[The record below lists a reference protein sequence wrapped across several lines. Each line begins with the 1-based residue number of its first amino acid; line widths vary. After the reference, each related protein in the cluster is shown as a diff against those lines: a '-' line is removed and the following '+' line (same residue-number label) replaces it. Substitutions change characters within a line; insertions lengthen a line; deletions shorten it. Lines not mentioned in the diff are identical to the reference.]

1 MDLQGARQQR
11 RLEMYRAR
19 IDERLRANRA
29 ALTALYEEGRLFERP
44 GSRQGRMLLRARER
58 WQRAHWLLAQLSG
71 EGTVPAP
78 RLEPT
83 REALYR
89 EVEALL
95 AHGDAFTGPPG
106 GDVSRFPGR

>member
-1 MDLQGARQQR
+1 
-11 RLEMYRAR
+11 MYRAKL
-19 IDERLRANRA
+19 DERLRTNRA

-58 WQRAHWLLAQLSG
+58 WLRAHWLLAQLTD
-71 EGTVPAP
+71 EGPVPTP
-78 RLEPT
+78 RLPEN

-95 AHGDAFTGPPG
+95 AHGDAFLGPPPWG
-106 GDVSRFPGR
+106 ASVSRFPGG